1 MFIFMSGLLVTIYLP
16 YKSGV
21 SYKRLLERGKVM
33 QSQTKDRNNS
43 LSQAKPK
50 LTHLN
55 QGMCLGL
62 LIQPI

>member
-1 MFIFMSGLLVTIYLP
+1 MFIFMSGLLVTTYFP

-21 SYKRLLERGKVM
+21 SYKCLLERGKVM

-55 QGMCLGL
+55 QGICLGL
-62 LIQPI
+62 SIQPI